1 MTRTF
6 IAIELS
12 DGVRSH
18 LSRELRRLA
27 QALPRLRWVDPDTLH
42 LTLSFLGEL
51 DDEQLDNAIQATTD
65 TAAEAKP
72 FTLHIGSLGTFGPP
86 RSPRVIWSGVT
97 GDMPRLLGL
106 QKQLTARLAEQGFP
120 PEERPY
126 SPHLTLARIKDALTH
141 QELATLQRLIPPTLA
156 THARQHTTARASDKD
171 HHTVISVEHLS
182 VMKSELLRDGPRY
195 TCLRLCPLRTV

>member
-12 DGVRSH
+12 DGARNH

-27 QALPRLRWVDPDTLH
+27 QALPRLRWVDPGTLH
-42 LTLSFLGEL
+42 LTLSFLGGL
-51 DDEQLDNAIQATTD
+51 DDEQLDKAIQATTD
-65 TAAEAKP
+65 AAADEKP
-72 FTLHIGSLGTFGPP
+72 FTLHIGSLGMFGPP
-86 RSPRVIWSGVT
+86 RSPRVVWSGVA
-97 GDMPRLLGL
+97 GDIPSLLSL

-126 SPHLTLARIKDALTH
+126 SPHLTLARIKDSLTP
-141 QELATLQRLIPPTLA
+141 QELAALQRLIPPALDTY
-156 THARQHTTARASDKD
+156 ARQHTTARASDKGQD
-171 HHTVISVEHLS
+171 AAIFVEHLS

-195 TCLRLCPLRTV
+195 TCLRLCALRTV

>member
-12 DGVRSH
+12 DEARNH

-27 QALPRLRWVDPDTLH
+27 QALPRLRWVDISTLH

-51 DDEQLDNAIQATTD
+51 AGEQLDKAIQATTD

-86 RSPRVIWSGVT
+86 RSPRVVWTGVT
-97 GDMPRLLGL
+97 GNTPRLLSL
-106 QKQLTARLAEQGFP
+106 QTQLTARLAEQGFP

-126 SPHLTLARIKDALTH
+126 APHLTLARIKDPLNN
-141 QELATLQRLIPPTLA
+141 QELATLQRLIPPVLD
-156 THARQHTTARASDKD
+156 THTRQRAAPREAQDA
-171 HHTVISVEHLS
+171 IILVEHLS
-182 VMKSELLRDGPRY
+182 VMKSELLREGPLY

>member
-12 DGVRSH
+12 DGARSH

-51 DDEQLDNAIQATTD
+51 DDAQLDNAIQATTA
-65 TAAEAKP
+65 TAAEART

-86 RSPRVIWSGVT
+86 RSPRVVWSGVT
-97 GDMPRLLGL
+97 GDTPRLLSL

-120 PEERPY
+120 PEDRPY
-126 SPHLTLARIKDALTH
+126 SPHLTLARIKDSLTP
-141 QELATLQRLIPPTLA
+141 QELAALQRLIPPTLD
-156 THARQHTTARASDKD
+156 THVRQHTTARASDKGQRA
-171 HHTVISVEHLS
+171 VISVEHLS

-195 TCLRLCPLRTV
+195 TSLRLCRLETI

>member
-1 MTRTF
+1 MIRTF

-12 DGVRSH
+12 DGARSH
-18 LSRELRRLA
+18 LSRELHRLA
-27 QALPRLRWVDPDTLH
+27 QALPRLRWVAPDTLH

-51 DDEQLDNAIQATTD
+51 DEEQLDQAIQATTD
-65 TAAEAKP
+65 TAAGAKP
-72 FTLHIGSLGTFGPP
+72 FILRIGSLGTFGPP

-97 GDMPRLLGL
+97 GDTPRLLGL

-141 QELATLQRLIPPTLA
+141 QELAALQRLIPPTLD
-156 THARQHTTARASDKD
+156 THARQHATARASDRD
-171 HHTVISVEHLS
+171 QLAAISVEHLS

-195 TCLRLCPLRTV
+195 TCLRLCPLRKA

>member
-12 DGVRSH
+12 DGARSY

-27 QALPRLRWVDPDTLH
+27 QALPSLRWVDPDTLH

-51 DDEQLDNAIQATTD
+51 DDEQLDNAVQAATD
-65 TAAEAKP
+65 TAADAKP

-97 GDMPRLLGL
+97 GDIPRLLGL

-120 PEERPY
+120 PEDRPY
-126 SPHLTLARIKDALTH
+126 APHLTLARIKDALSQ
-141 QELATLQRLIPPTLA
+141 QELVALQRLIPPT
-156 THARQHTTARASDKD
+156 HARKHTSTRASDKGQN
-171 HHTVISVEHLS
+171 TAISVEHLS

-195 TCLRLCPLRTV
+195 TCLRLCQLGTA

>member
-12 DGVRSH
+12 DEARSH

-27 QALPRLRWVDPDTLH
+27 QALPRLRWVDPSTLH

-51 DDEQLDNAIQATTD
+51 DDEQLDKAIQATTD
-65 TAAEAKP
+65 IAADAKP

-86 RSPRVIWSGVT
+86 RSPRVVWIGVT
-97 GDMPRLLGL
+97 GDTPRLLSL
-106 QKQLTARLAEQGFP
+106 QKQLTVRLAEQGFP

-126 SPHLTLARIKDALTH
+126 APHLTLARIKDSLIS
-141 QELATLQRLIPPTLA
+141 QELAALQRLIPPPPD
-156 THARQHTTARASDKD
+156 THARQHTTARASDKEQ
-171 HHTVISVEHLS
+171 HAAISVEHLS

-195 TCLRLCPLRTV
+195 TCLRLCPLETA